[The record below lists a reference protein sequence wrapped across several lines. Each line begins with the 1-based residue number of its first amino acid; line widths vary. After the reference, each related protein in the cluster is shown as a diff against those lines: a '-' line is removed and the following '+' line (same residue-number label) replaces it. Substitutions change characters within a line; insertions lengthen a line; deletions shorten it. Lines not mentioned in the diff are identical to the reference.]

1 MGKLRFTTMAAAFLN
16 NRKKRYSASML
27 ITRPPLPLN
36 ILNTKI
42 GGLGIIST
50 VVRLYLLYD
59 TRIIFDIG
67 HSRLGG
73 SKITLGGYINDD

>member
-1 MGKLRFTTMAAAFLN
+1 MSKCADN
-16 NRKKRYSASML
+16 SQ
-27 ITRPPLPLN
+27 N
-36 ILNTKI
+36 IVNKI

-59 TRIIFDIG
+59 NRIIFDIG

>member
-1 MGKLRFTTMAAAFLN
+1 MAAAFLN
-16 NRKKRYSASML
+16 NRKKRYSASMPDYQA
-27 ITRPPLPLN
+27 TPSLN

-73 SKITLGGYINDD
+73 SKITLEGYINDD